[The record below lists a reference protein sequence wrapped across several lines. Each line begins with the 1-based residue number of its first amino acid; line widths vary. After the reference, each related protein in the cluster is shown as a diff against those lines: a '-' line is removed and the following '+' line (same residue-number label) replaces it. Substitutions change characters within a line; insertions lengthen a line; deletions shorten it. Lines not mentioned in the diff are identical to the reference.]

1 MMPFDAYKQ
10 YLSLKNHFTK
20 EKYDY
25 HKYCG
30 KSRAT
35 VQSFYK
41 RKDRFWFEKVSRQK
55 TDQEVIE
62 FFVSNF
68 ITCTDPSKLW
78 IGEMIREGE
87 SRYTD
92 WKKRTQSLTYLFK
105 EETGSIFADNNFNGM
120 FSLEGTSH
128 PQILK
133 EYLKDNISIE
143 TLVILDRILEFRKDW
158 DKKLQDPVWV
168 YRNVFSFPS
177 MNNEE
182 KSFHVAMMEKLLDKQ
197 KVLFARLSLSDDP
210 EAKRMKDK
218 IIESATMMGLPE
230 GGDLN
235 TVFNNMSKM
244 LDIMKRQIDNGDLD
258 K

>member
-1 MMPFDAYKQ
+1 MSFFD
-10 YLSLKNHFTK
+10 S
-20 EKYDY
+20 DVV
-25 HKYCG
+25 
-30 KSRAT
+30 RA
-35 VQSFYK
+35 
-41 RKDRFWFEKVSRQK
+41 
-55 TDQEVIE
+55 
-62 FFVSNF
+62 
-68 ITCTDPSKLW
+68 
-78 IGEMIREGE
+78 EMAE
-87 SRYTD
+87 
-92 WKKRTQSLTYLFK
+92 
-105 EETGSIFADNNFNGM
+105 
-120 FSLEGTSH
+120 
-128 PQILK
+128 
-133 EYLKDNISIE
+133 ISE
-143 TLVILDRILEFRKDW
+143 LHED
-158 DKKLQDPVWV
+158 V